1 LKTIRKHSLRGVLF
15 AFAFLCWH
23 QQLAGQVQ
31 KVQNQPYADQKMYHV
46 GFSVGLCSEDLILKH
61 TGATTPNGEV
71 WFAEI
76 PSYSM
81 GFTVGFIADR
91 YLSQYLNLRV
101 LPTLYFGEKNYVFK
115 EQTSLKEYS
124 TTIRNNYLSL
134 PILLKFNAQRVN
146 NYRPFV
152 VGGAYVSSE
161 LGGVKNQAVR
171 LKGFDYGLQ
180 LGVGCNFYLP
190 LFKFCPE
197 LRFSFGLRD
206 LIDKERKDLTD
217 NDMRKYTNALASGKS
232 RMISLVLNF
241 E

>member
-1 LKTIRKHSLRGVLF
+1 MKTIRKYNFRGILAAVVL
-15 AFAFLCWH
+15 LCWH
-23 QQLAGQVQ
+23 LQLIGQTQ
-31 KVQNQPYADQKMYHV
+31 KVQNQPYADQKLYHI

-61 TGATTPNGEV
+61 TGTATSSGET

-91 YLSQYLNLRV
+91 YLNEYFNLRV

-115 EQTSLKEYS
+115 EQTSLEEYS

-134 PILLKFNAQRVN
+134 PVLLKFNAQRVN

-152 VGGAYVSSE
+152 MGGAYVSSE

-171 LKGFDYGLQ
+171 LKNFDYGLQ
-180 LGVGCNFYLP
+180 LGIGCNFYLP

-217 NDMRKYTNALASGKS
+217 IELQKYTDALASGKS
-232 RMISLVLNF
+232 RMLSLILNF

>member
-1 LKTIRKHSLRGVLF
+1 MKTIRKHSLRGVLF
-15 AFAFLCWH
+15 AFAILCWH

>member
-1 LKTIRKHSLRGVLF
+1 MKTIRKYSLRGILA
-15 AFAFLCWH
+15 AFALLCWH
-23 QQLAGQVQ
+23 LQLIGQTQ
-31 KVQNQPYADQKMYHV
+31 KVQNQPYADQKMYHI

-61 TGATTPNGEV
+61 TGAVTSSGET

-91 YLSQYLNLRV
+91 YLNEYFNLRV

-115 EQTSLKEYS
+115 EQTSLNEYS

-134 PILLKFNAQRVN
+134 PVLLKFNAQRIN

-152 VGGAYVSSE
+152 MGGAYVSSE

-171 LKGFDYGLQ
+171 LKNFDYGLQ
-180 LGVGCNFYLP
+180 LGIGCNFYLP

-217 NDMRKYTNALASGKS
+217 TDLQKYTDALDSGKS
-232 RMISLVLNF
+232 RMISLILNF

>member
-1 LKTIRKHSLRGVLF
+1 MLLASFMGASL
-15 AFAFLCWH
+15 AT
-23 QQLAGQVQ
+23 GQTQ
-31 KVQNQPYADQKMYHV
+31 KVQNQPYSDQKLYHI
-46 GFSVGLCSEDLILKH
+46 GFSVGLSAEDLILSH
-61 TGATTPNGEV
+61 TATATPGGET

-76 PSYSM
+76 PSYSA

-91 YLSQYLNLRV
+91 YLNQYFNLRM
-101 LPTLYFGEKNYVFK
+101 LPTLYFGEKSYVFK
-115 EQTSLKEYS
+115 EQNSGNEYT

-134 PILLKFNAQRVN
+134 PVLLKYSSVRVN
-146 NYRPFV
+146 NYRP
-152 VGGAYVSSE
+152 YVLAGCYMSSE

-171 LKGFDYGLQ
+171 LKQFDYGIE
-180 LGVGCNFYLP
+180 LGLGCNFYLP

-217 NDMRKYTNALASGKS
+217 SELRKYTDALASGRS